1 MTRFFVFFFFFFS
14 FSFSQIQKV
23 DVSFYDLDLDFDIEN
38 KSIKGSNTIFFN
50 VLESIDT
57 LQLNLFQNFFI
68 DSILFLDS
76 KCDFKHIDN
85 NIHIFLKDALHVGA
99 YDIEVFY
106 QGKPQIAKNAPW
118 DGGFVWDKDSFGNDW
133 VGVACQGIG
142 SSVWWPGHDVLY
154 DEADSIRFS
163 ATVPENLKVVSNGDL
178 SFSKDTIVNG
188 FHKKLFVWKNSYPIN
203 NYNLSVNIAD
213 YQHFSDT
220 LLGVNGGLNLDYYVL
235 KENFDVAVKHF
246 SQVKPM
252 LHFFEKKFGPYPF
265 YSDGYALVETPYLG
279 MEHQTC
285 IAYGNQFKK
294 GYLGKFPSDI
304 DFDFIIIHET
314 AHEWWGNNISMGHMN
329 DMWIHEAFA
338 TYAEA
343 LYVEE
348 MYGYDEMLVYLN
360 YQKKKIK
367 NKHPIKSDFF
377 SSTDMYYKGSWMLHT
392 LRTVLGNDYRWDDI
406 IKGLQ
411 FEFKDKIVNTNDIIQ
426 YFMNSFFGVY
436 KSKRKEG
443 DYLSQNY
450 QDSISYLYNRSNKP
464 ENLKAFFQQY
474 LFESDL
480 PILEYFYSYEGEGT
494 FLNFRWNAVSDFD
507 MPIIINNGKEKK
519 QRKNLTPNR
528 KKTYLARKDAFI
540 KGRDN
545 PNINKKLPLALW
557 DDVISFFDFYINTIG
572 EVPDSSFY
580 IQHYTWI
587 YPTNVW
593 GKIPLIEPI
602 VDDNQ
607 HHFDRTEDF
616 FLIDIKKIK

>member
-1 MTRFFVFFFFFFS
+1 
-14 FSFSQIQKV
+14 
-23 DVSFYDLDLDFDIEN
+23 
-38 KSIKGSNTIFFN
+38 
-50 VLESIDT
+50 
-57 LQLNLFQNFFI
+57 
-68 DSILFLDS
+68 LFLDN
-76 KCDFKHIDN
+76 KVDFKHIDN
-85 NIHIFLKDALHVGA
+85 NIHIFLKDTLHVGA

-133 VGVACQGIG
+133 IGVACQGIG

-178 SFSKDTIVNG
+178 LFSKDTVVNG
-188 FHKKLFVWKNSYPIN
+188 FNKKLFVWENSNPIN
-203 NYNLSVNIAD
+203 NYNFSVNIAD

-285 IAYGNQFKK
+285 ISYGNQFKK

-367 NKHPIKSDFF
+367 NKHPIKSDVF

-392 LRTVLGNDYRWDDI
+392 LRTVLGDDYRWDDI

-426 YFMNSFFGVY
+426 YFMNSFSATY
-436 KSKRKEG
+436 PSKM
-443 DYLSQNY
+443 DNY
-450 QDSISYLYNRSNKP
+450 QNLYKTPLYQS

-480 PILEYFYSYEGEGT
+480 PILEYFYSHEGEQI
-494 FLNFRWNAVSDFD
+494 FLNFRWNAVSGFD
-507 MPIIINNGKEKK
+507 MPIIIKKGLEKV
-519 QRKNLTPNR
+519 
-528 KKTYLARKDAFI
+528 KKKRINKKVVEARKDTFI
-540 KGRDN
+540 KATT
-545 PNINKKLPLALW
+545 LPLGLW
-557 DDVISFFDFYINTIG
+557 DNTLNLFDFYTNTIR
-572 EVPDSSFY
+572 EEPDSSFL
-580 IQHYTWI
+580 IQHYIWI
-587 YPTNVW
+587 YPTNFW
-593 GKIPLIEPI
+593 KKIPMLKPI
-602 VDDNQ
+602 VDENQ
-607 HHFDRTEDF
+607 HSFDRTEDF